1 MMKFNWRWALGALL
15 LYVVLLIMSIPA
27 AQVVNRV
34 KLPANVSISGVEGSI
49 WQGQAERVQFNNTL
63 INDLSWDISGWS
75 LLAGRLT
82 AELNAGNMRD
92 ASSIAFKGP
101 VSVSL
106 FNPTSFSTEDFLLYL
121 PVARVLAEVTL
132 PIPVA
137 AGGRFR
143 VNVEDLDFDNSACEN
158 MMAYGDWLNAS
169 VAGTQGPIELGTFS
183 AKISCAQQQF
193 VVDVAEPNAFG
204 LTMQAK
210 AQQDMTNLSVSGQ
223 FKPDPS
229 LPQEVHDAAKFFGRP
244 NADGYIEFKL

>member
-1 MMKFNWRWALGALL
+1 MRFNWRWALGAIL
-15 LYVVLLIMSIPA
+15 LYIILLVVSMPA
-27 AQVVNRV
+27 AQVINRLS
-34 KLPANVSISGVEGSI
+34 LPANISISGVSGTL
-49 WQGQAERVQFNNTL
+49 WQGQAERLQINNIL
-63 INDLSWDISGWS
+63 INDLSWDVSAWS
-75 LLAGRLT
+75 LLTGQLA
-82 AELNAGNMRD
+82 ADLNAGNMRD

-101 VSVSL
+101 VKVNL
-106 FNPTSFSTEDFLLYL
+106 FNPESFSTEDFLLYL
-121 PVARVLAEVTL
+121 PVAWVLAEVTL

-143 VNVEDLDFDNSACEN
+143 VNVEELDFDNTACQT
-158 MMAYGDWLNAS
+158 MMAYGDWLNAT

-210 AQQDMTNLSVSGQ
+210 AQQDMSNLSVTGQ

-229 LPQEVHDAAKFFGRP
+229 LPQEVHDAAQFFGRP
-244 NADGYIEFKL
+244 NAEGYIQFKL